1 MKLKL
6 FKSGLLVLLF
16 VLTVPAYA
24 EKCYEQS
31 PNLVTDGDVY
41 YDLVMKK
48 KMSRKDDK
56 KIKAFTKLL
65 KGKWRGKA
73 VAVSCRGSE
82 KNPKTKTVKSK
93 VTANMVE
100 GVDKQ
105 LVLKAEMYMKA
116 KKATANT
123 TLHFFRR
130 DNMFNAVIAD
140 ENFVSYGER
149 LRRRTGTGS
158 QFIETIYAMQL
169 NDKKLAFN
177 IHHYISGVLIAHE
190 KWVLSKK

>member
-1 MKLKL
+1 MKYKSLKIAVT
-6 FKSGLLVLLF
+6 VLLCA
-16 VLTVPAYA
+16 LTLPAYA
-24 EKCYEQS
+24 ETCYEQS
-31 PNLVTDGDVY
+31 PNLVTGGDVY

-48 KMSRKDDK
+48 KISRKDDK
-56 KIKAFTKLL
+56 KIKAFTKQL
-65 KGKWRGKA
+65 KGEWRGKA

-82 KNPKTKTVKSK
+82 KNPKTKTIKSK

-100 GVDKQ
+100 GVEKQ

-140 ENFVSYGER
+140 ENFVSYGDR
-149 LRRRTGTGS
+149 LRRRTGKGS
-158 QFIETIYAMQL
+158 QFIETTYAMQL
-169 NDKKLAFN
+169 NDKKLN
-177 IHHYISGVLIAHE
+177 IKIHHYISGVLIAHE
-190 KWVLSKK
+190 KWQLSKK